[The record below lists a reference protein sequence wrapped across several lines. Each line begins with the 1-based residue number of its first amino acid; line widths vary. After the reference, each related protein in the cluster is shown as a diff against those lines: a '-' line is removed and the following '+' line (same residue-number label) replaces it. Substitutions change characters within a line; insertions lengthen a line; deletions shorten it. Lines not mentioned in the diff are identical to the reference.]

1 VEALRSKDR
10 LFVLGLGQ
18 DIESF
23 IQRLLSAS
31 PDTLMDVK
39 PLGVSAQSKFQRML
53 VYKAA
58 EWYGLKAVA
67 GGDGMVVIGLAMIG
81 LNESRYVI
89 ARDGKHATNVS
100 AEISA

>member
-1 VEALRSKDR
+1 MRSKDR

-23 IQRLLSAS
+23 IQRLLLAPPES
-31 PDTLMDVK
+31 LIDVK

-67 GGDGMVVIGLAMIG
+67 GGDGNVLVGLAMIG
-81 LNESRYVI
+81 LNE
-89 ARDGKHATNVS
+89 AR
-100 AEISA
+100 